1 LFLIIDR
8 KHLIKIETEHVIIGG
23 RKHISPFSEIC
34 NIKERSTTIVQRILQ
49 IRKYLFKL
57 KAMVNMR
64 IIFIIF
70 FSISIFLNINAQD
83 RSVTGIVTTFDSI
96 PLVGASIKVKSTKQ
110 VVLTDSIGNFTI
122 LCGANDIIW
131 VQARGFYTQKVK
143 LASSIK
149 LAAINLKIKP
159 GEKNVV
165 YAVGYGKVSERDKLN
180 AIVNLT
186 NDDADFSSYSNI
198 YDLIQGRFA
207 GVKIENGEI
216 IIRGNKSLNASN
228 AALILLN
235 GMQVDNSVLFS
246 IPPGDV
252 KSIDIIKDGGSAVY
266 GSRGANGVVLIE
278 TKRRGD

>member
-1 LFLIIDR
+1 
-8 KHLIKIETEHVIIGG
+8 
-23 RKHISPFSEIC
+23 
-34 NIKERSTTIVQRILQ
+34 
-49 IRKYLFKL
+49 
-57 KAMVNMR
+57 MR

-143 LASSIK
+143 LTSSIK